1 MSFGCTA
8 IHSIAFPHSWEQ
20 ADKLFEKPAPRGAS
34 WRAHQ
39 RPLYNNRSWH
49 YRVERGDDGAYYDL
63 CLFRTSMIRYHKPYG
78 DGTHRVDVRGHNS
91 NASWE
96 FLWRNGFNRITA
108 LGARLLPLSCRPC
121 KGLFS
126 ASLLYEGRK
135 VLFEDSYHDPAFTR
149 YSTKEDKE
157 KRAELLAMNEVNL
170 NLACVNLSNREGEDA
185 ECYASWRR
193 ASGFMGAG
201 YWIPGRT
208 PAPPY
213 GANARCTTLDF
224 DVFLVWA
231 TAVHDRYWQL
241 YETKPDTPKL
251 RKLLESFIVR
261 RAGLVVGTGL
271 RELPQFPTTLPR
283 YERLAF

>member
-1 MSFGCTA
+1 MFGCNA
-8 IHSIAFPHSWEQ
+8 IRHCVFPHSWEQ
-20 ADKLFEKPAPRGAS
+20 ADKLFEKPAPRGAA
-34 WRAHQ
+34 WRDYQ

-63 CLFRTSMIRYHKPYG
+63 CLYHTSMIRYHKPYG
-78 DGTHRVDVRGHNS
+78 DGTHRVEVRGYNS
-91 NASWE
+91 TASWE
-96 FLWRNGFNRITA
+96 FLWRNGFSRITT
-108 LGARLLPLSCRPC
+108 LGTRLLPLSCNPK

-126 ASLLYEGRK
+126 ASLLYEGPE

-157 KRAELLAMNEVNL
+157 KRAELLAMHEVNL
-170 NLACVNLSNREGEDA
+170 NLACVNLSDRVAEDVVD
-185 ECYASWRR
+185 YTGWRR
-193 ASGFMGAG
+193 QKLFLGID
-201 YWIPGRT
+201 YWIPGIS
-208 PAPPY
+208 PALPY
-213 GANARCTTLDF
+213 GSHVCYAAFDF
-224 DVFLVWA
+224 DAFLVFA

-261 RAGLVVGTGL
+261 RAGLDVGTGL

>member
-1 MSFGCTA
+1 MFGCNA
-8 IHSIAFPHSWEQ
+8 IGYCVFPRSWQE
-20 ADKLFEKPAPRGAS
+20 ADKLFEKPAPRGAA
-34 WRAHQ
+34 WRDYQ

-63 CLFRTSMIRYHKPYG
+63 CLYHTSMIRYHKPYG
-78 DGTHRVDVRGHNS
+78 DGTHRVEVRGYNS
-91 NASWE
+91 TASWE
-96 FLWRNGFNRITA
+96 FLWRNGFSRVTPV
-108 LGARLLPLSCRPC
+108 GGRLLPLSRNPK

-126 ASLLYEGRK
+126 ASLLYEGSK

-170 NLACVNLSNREGEDA
+170 NLACVNLSDRDSGIVAGWQRRGMLDA
-185 ECYASWRR
+185 VDNWLPH
-193 ASGFMGAG
+193 GATQRW
-201 YWIPGRT
+201 YMHDTWLQPV
-208 PAPPY
+208 
-213 GANARCTTLDF
+213 DF
-224 DVFLVWA
+224 EFFLVWA
-231 TAVHDRYWQL
+231 TAVHDRYWDI

-261 RAGLVVGTGL
+261 RAGLDVGTGL
-271 RELPQFPTTLPR
+271 RELPQFPNTLPR

>member
-1 MSFGCTA
+1 MFGCT
-8 IHSIAFPHSWEQ
+8 SIPSIVFPHSWEQ
-20 ADKLFEKPAPRGAS
+20 ADKLFEKPAPRGAA
-34 WRAHQ
+34 WRDYQ

-63 CLFRTSMIRYHKPYG
+63 CLYHTSMIRYHKPYG
-78 DGTHRVDVRGHNS
+78 DGTHRVEVRGYNS
-91 NASWE
+91 TASWE
-96 FLWRNGFNRITA
+96 FLWRNGFSRVTPV
-108 LGARLLPLSCRPC
+108 GGRLLPLSCNPK

-126 ASLLYEGRK
+126 ASLLYEGSK

-170 NLACVNLSNREGEDA
+170 NLACVNLSDRDSPLEYNPWGPRRLNFEEVESWVPYQHKTYTTQYEWRIGARPFGE
-185 ECYASWRR
+185 
-193 ASGFMGAG
+193 
-201 YWIPGRT
+201 
-208 PAPPY
+208 
-213 GANARCTTLDF
+213 
-224 DVFLVWA
+224 FLVWA
-231 TAVHDRYWQL
+231 TAVHDRYWDI

-261 RAGLVVGTGL
+261 RAGLDVGTGL
-271 RELPQFPTTLPR
+271 RELPQFPNTLPR